1 MQIEN
6 VVYSNGYPENTAI
19 PFNGLSKSSYPGTL
33 LDGQGGHRQ
42 WFYSVGNN
50 ENFTRAGSLNDNRA
64 ATGNPAVN
72 LPNAKTST
80 NSYVHALLLLYLAKV
95 AETAST

>member
-72 LPNAKTST
+72 LPNAKTSHIIVAQRT
-80 NSYVHALLLLYLAKV
+80 SLYFAGIKNYLL
-95 AETAST
+95 